1 MCPTNVFFNNF
12 NARNE
17 QSLYEELIGEVIQI
31 YGIDSFYLP
40 RTSESSFDLLF
51 GDDPTKKYDSAYP
64 IEVYIKNVD
73 EFEGGDLFTKFGI
86 EVRKQVRFIMPNRAF
101 KQRVPSEYKRPREG
115 DLLWLSNFKALFEI
129 KFVNEENFFYA
140 FGQEHLYGFE
150 LICEKFRYSDE
161 QMEVGVESI
170 EDKID
175 EVITAYEY
183 VMQAN
188 GISTYAISETVYQGA
203 NVSSATATADVCRW
217 DRPTRKLEL
226 KNIKGKFVANSLVIG
241 VTSGAT
247 WNIASYSTLEDM
259 NANLNDNTLLQEEA
273 DSFLD
278 FSEDNP
284 WGDP

>member
-1 MCPTNVFFNNF
+1 MPTNVFFNNF

-64 IEVYIKNVD
+64 VEVYIKNVD
-73 EFEGGDLFTKFGI
+73 EFEGEDLFTKFGI

-115 DLLWLSNFKALFEI
+115 DLLWLSNFRALFEI

-140 FGQEHLYGFE
+140 FGSDHLYGFE

-161 QMEVGVESI
+161 RMEVGIEAI

-183 VMQAN
+183 IMQAN
-188 GISTYAISETVYQGA
+188 GISSYAISESVYQGA

-226 KNIKGKFVANSLVIG
+226 KNIKGTFVANSLVIG

-247 WNIASYSTLEDM
+247 WNIASYNTLEDT
-259 NANLNDNTLLQEEA
+259 NADQNDNTLLQEEA
-273 DSFLD
+273 ESFLD

-284 WGDP
+284 WGEP